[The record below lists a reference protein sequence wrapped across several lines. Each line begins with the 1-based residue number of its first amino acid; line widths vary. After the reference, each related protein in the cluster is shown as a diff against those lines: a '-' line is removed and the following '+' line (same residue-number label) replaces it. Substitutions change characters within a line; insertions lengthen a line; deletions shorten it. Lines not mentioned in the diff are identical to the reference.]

1 MDDTGYH
8 YILDLKLRSN
18 EILTSGKKLHALF
31 EKTLSD
37 FTILKYDEFEF
48 ETEGAGVTG
57 FFLLSE
63 SHLSFHSYPEN
74 NYIAVDIF
82 TCGRDPKVAV
92 ADLIDRL
99 DCVEQSV
106 RYLKRG
112 TVVIAPSLH
121 DVLRSAT
128 RVAAVP

>member
-8 YILDLKLRSN
+8 YILDLKLKCN
-18 EILTSGKKLHALF
+18 DILTSGEKLRELF
-31 EKTLSD
+31 ESALSG
-37 FTILKYDEFEF
+37 FTILKYAEHKF

-82 TCGRDPKVAV
+82 TCGRDPKASVG
-92 ADLIDRL
+92 DLLKKL
-99 DCVEQSV
+99 DCLGQTIRHVT
-106 RYLKRG
+106 RG
-112 TVVIAPSLH
+112 SSVIAKAPTPEKKLTA
-121 DVLRSAT
+121 VL
-128 RVAAVP
+128 